1 MINAILSLVAI
12 GISGYTLWLVRRIE
26 KQLPNYKDIT
36 CRYPDT
42 DQQKVLIEMEF
53 NKAKDLEK
61 EIYNLKKLEREFLE
75 DKLDKDRQK

>member
-1 MINAILSLVAI
+1 MAI
-12 GISGYTLWLVRRIE
+12 GISGYTLWLVRKIE
-26 KQLPNYKDIT
+26 KRRPPNYKDIS

-42 DQQKVLIEMEF
+42 DQQKVMIEMEF

-75 DKLDKDRQK
+75 DKVDKDRQK